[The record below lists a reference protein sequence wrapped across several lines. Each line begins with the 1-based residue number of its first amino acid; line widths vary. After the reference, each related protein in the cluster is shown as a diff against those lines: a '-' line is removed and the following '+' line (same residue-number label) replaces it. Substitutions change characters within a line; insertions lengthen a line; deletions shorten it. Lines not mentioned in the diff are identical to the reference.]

1 MTAGSMG
8 HPGSGR
14 AWAFHDPTASMG
26 GVVPTRTTRLWLAV
40 VGLALCAACTLLSF
54 QLGMTWA
61 GVLLAALSAT
71 ALINIGWVGYRR
83 YRD

>member
-8 HPGSGR
+8 HPHRGR
-14 AWAFHDPTASMG
+14 PWAFHDPPASMG

-40 VGLALCAACTLLSF
+40 VGLALCAASTFLCF
-54 QLGMTWA
+54 QLGMAWA
-61 GVLLAALSAT
+61 GALLAALSVS
-71 ALINIGWVGYRR
+71 ALVNIGWVGYRR